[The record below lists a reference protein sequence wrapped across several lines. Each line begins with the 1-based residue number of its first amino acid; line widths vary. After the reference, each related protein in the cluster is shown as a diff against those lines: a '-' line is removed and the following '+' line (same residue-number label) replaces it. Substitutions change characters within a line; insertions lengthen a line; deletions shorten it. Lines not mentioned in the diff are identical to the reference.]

1 MVGLRYTQHEGQP
14 LLAPST
20 QERGKFFLFY
30 SYSGISGGPLLA
42 ALVSGEAAEAIDKVP
57 AGEAVAEAMTVLKG
71 IFEPRAFQSPPPCSK
86 RQDEQKHP
94 QQDALNRINKG
105 PGKGTNTTGTSVRI
119 HGYSSMY
126 CLNI

>member
-1 MVGLRYTQHEGQP
+1 MEDFDARWLYKMTSIESLVCTTHGAMSLDSRLTQLSKLKDLRVSPADCSDDEWKISYRGLRYTQHEGQP

-71 IFEPRAFQSPPPCSK
+71 
-86 RQDEQKHP
+86 
-94 QQDALNRINKG
+94 
-105 PGKGTNTTGTSVRI
+105 T
-119 HGYSSMY
+119 
-126 CLNI
+126 